1 MIDNSMT
8 NRRKRIGER
17 IAMERKKRGWSQ
29 AVFGEKL
36 SKKMGG
42 SISAEQNT
50 ISNWEKGKNLP
61 ASLEV
66 FLAISQIFEC
76 DCGYL
81 LCDYDEKTHDSTE
94 ICKATGLSDC
104 SVQCLCSLNTWEIVK
119 YAKAIDFL
127 LLDLQERYKSNDFR
141 SVLDLLCFFLKYDD
155 ICDTKKQVFSD
166 GHIADYAGGE
176 ISTDAI
182 ALNERII
189 ENAALMEME
198 QALISLKKL
207 LRKEQ
212 GSDGKH

>member
-1 MIDNSMT
+1 ME
-8 NRRKRIGER
+8 NRFK
-17 IAMERKKRGWSQ
+17 Q
-29 AVFGEKL
+29 ARTKYNRHGAQSTK
-36 SKKMGG
+36 
-42 SISAEQNT
+42 
-50 ISNWEKGKNLP
+50 
-61 ASLEV
+61 EV
-66 FLAISQIFEC
+66 E
-76 DCGYL
+76 
-81 LCDYDEKTHDSTE
+81 
-94 ICKATGLSDC
+94 KATGVTKSLIEDLESTVYKRRGVSYLKVKKLAEYYGVSSDYLLELSSTPSVKEDEQMVC
-104 SVQCLCSLNTWEIVK
+104 KMTGLSAGSVQCLNRLTTIAEEK

-127 LLDLQERYKSNDFR
+127 LLDLQEQYKSNDFR